1 MGEATASSVQIQDI
15 KRKTHFSGKVVK
27 TSLAGAIVDVGLDKP
42 GMVHISQLK
51 KGQVNRVEDV
61 VKVGDDIDVWVRQVN
76 KKTGHLDL
84 TMIEPVGLDWGEIK
98 SGMVIKGEV
107 VKIEKFGAFIEIGA
121 ERPGLAHISELTH
134 DYIREVGDA
143 VKVGDEVEVQVLE
156 IDRKKKQIKLSLKA
170 LQKDPSKVEI
180 EEAQEEEEEE
190 EEVIVPTAM
199 ELALKKAMDETK
211 KGKKPKTEVE
221 SSEEESDIAVQ
232 EREAILERTLKNKVR
247 TE

>member
-1 MGEATASSVQIQDI
+1 MGEATASPEQLQDI

-51 KGQVNRVEDV
+51 KGQVNRVEDF
-61 VKVGDDIDVWVRQVN
+61 VKAGDDVDVWVRQVN
-76 KKTGHLDL
+76 KKAGYLDL

-98 SGMVIKGEV
+98 SGMVIKGGV
-107 VKIEKFGAFIEIGA
+107 VRIEKFGAFIDIGA

-134 DYIREVGDA
+134 DYIKEVGDA

-156 IDRKKKQIKLSLKA
+156 IDRKKKQIKLSMKA
-170 LQKDPSKVEI
+170 LQKDPSQVEV
-180 EEAQEEEEEE
+180 EEKQEEEEEE
-190 EEVIVPTAM
+190 EEEIVPTAM
-199 ELALKKAMDETK
+199 ELALKKAMDETG
-211 KGKKPKTEVE
+211 KGEKQRIEVE
-221 SSEEESDIAVQ
+221 SSEEESDLTMQ

>member
-1 MGEATASSVQIQDI
+1 MGDATASPLQLREI

-42 GMVHISQLK
+42 GMVHISRLK
-51 KGQVNRVEDV
+51 KGQVKRVEDV
-61 VKVGDDIDVWVRQVN
+61 VKVGDKIDVWVRQVN
-76 KKTGHLDL
+76 KKAGYLDL

-98 SGMVIKGEV
+98 AGMEIKGQV
-107 VKIEKFGAFIEIGA
+107 VRIEKFGAFIEIGA

-143 VKVGDEVEVQVLE
+143 VKVGDEIQVQVLE

-170 LQKDPSKVEI
+170 LLKDPAQVII
-180 EEAQEEEEEE
+180 EEVEEEGEEEEEE
-190 EEVIVPTAM
+190 EVPTAM
-199 ELALKKAMDETK
+199 ELALKKAMNATE
-211 KGKKPKTEVE
+211 KGKKRKVE
-221 SSEEESDIAVQ
+221 GEPSDDESDSAAL
-232 EREAILERTLKNKVR
+232 EREEILTRTLENKVR